1 MVVQRIVSRLI
12 IGAHV
17 QANKYGDYSLDVL
30 AVLDIRIIAIPVH
43 FEYKD
48 SMDLEDMINR
58 CPGSCPPPG
67 PFSPSFPF
75 PLLLLLALCCVLR
88 RDDKEEQDQDNSDN
102 EGSIGS
108 IVRRCLVNAT
118 CWVTTFED
126 EYCSQPGEPSQSPL
140 PSSFFTPPSP

>member
-58 CPGSCPPPG
+58 CRAPTARLLPPSWPLQSFFPLPPPALACT
-67 PFSPSFPF
+67 
-75 PLLLLLALCCVLR
+75 LLCAEKR
-88 RDDKEEQDQDNSDN
+88 
-102 EGSIGS
+102 
-108 IVRRCLVNAT
+108 
-118 CWVTTFED
+118 
-126 EYCSQPGEPSQSPL
+126 
-140 PSSFFTPPSP
+140 